1 MKINEIKAKSII
13 VRSGLPDSDFAI
25 NPYTGCSHACRYCY
39 ARFMRRFSRHEEEWG
54 NFTDVKINGADLI
67 PKKKEKYAG
76 KNIVIG
82 TVCDPY
88 QPAERQYGI
97 TGQILKKLAF
107 FDSNFTIITKSDLI
121 IRDIGLLKQFQ
132 NLTVAFSLAYFDDKI
147 RKELEPGA
155 PSVENR
161 ISALKVLYD
170 NNIRT
175 ALFISPLLPKLSDW
189 QKLINQTRTFTDEYW
204 FENLK
209 IYPSVKN
216 NIYGFLNK
224 EYPELIDE
232 YKDIYS
238 NERSYW
244 RELENEI
251 RSFCDLERIE
261 YKIYF
266 K

>member
-13 VRSGLPDSDFAI
+13 SKSGLPDSDFAI
-25 NPYTGCSHACRYCY
+25 NPYTGCAHACRYCY
-39 ARFMRRFSRHEEEWG
+39 ARFMRRFSRHGEEWG
-54 NFTDVKINGADLI
+54 DFTDIKMNAADLI
-67 PKKKEKYAG
+67 PRKKEKYAG
-76 KNIVIG
+76 KNIIIG
-82 TVCDPY
+82 SVCDPY
-88 QPAERQYGI
+88 QPAEAEYNI

-121 IRDIGLLKQFQ
+121 KRDIDLLKQFQ
-132 NLTVAFSLAYFDDKI
+132 NITVAFSLAYFDDKI

-161 ISALKVLYD
+161 ISALKALYD
-170 NNIRT
+170 SNIRT
-175 ALFISPLLPKLSDW
+175 VLFISPLLPKLSDW
-189 QKLINQTRTFTDEYW
+189 QKLINRTRTFTDEYW

-209 IYPSVKN
+209 IYSSVKN

-238 NERSYW
+238 NGRSYW